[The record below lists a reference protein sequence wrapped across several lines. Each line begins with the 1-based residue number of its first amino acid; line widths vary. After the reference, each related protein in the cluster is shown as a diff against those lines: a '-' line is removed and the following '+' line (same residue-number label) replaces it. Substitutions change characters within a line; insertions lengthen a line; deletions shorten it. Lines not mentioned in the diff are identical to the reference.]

1 MRKNEVFFFL
11 SWEDLSQI
19 TRRNIFLLF
28 ISPWESQDKKRLKHF
43 FESKVLSLNF
53 FFYCFLYENEDQGT
67 CAMQKNGSCIRNFI
81 NNLKQENWLVK
92 VKMKPWIEISVNI
105 DVSILGF
112 YRYIGN
118 IGEISVD
125 IFTQILVRQK
135 LSRID
140 ENA

>member
-1 MRKNEVFFFL
+1 
-11 SWEDLSQI
+11 
-19 TRRNIFLLF
+19 
-28 ISPWESQDKKRLKHF
+28 
-43 FESKVLSLNF
+43 
-53 FFYCFLYENEDQGT
+53 
-67 CAMQKNGSCIRNFI
+67 MQKNGSCIRNFI

-92 VKMKPWIEISVNI
+92 VKMKPWIEILVNI

>member
-1 MRKNEVFFFL
+1 
-11 SWEDLSQI
+11 
-19 TRRNIFLLF
+19 
-28 ISPWESQDKKRLKHF
+28 
-43 FESKVLSLNF
+43 
-53 FFYCFLYENEDQGT
+53 
-67 CAMQKNGSCIRNFI
+67 MQKNGSCIRNFI

-135 LSRID
+135 LSKID

>member
-1 MRKNEVFFFL
+1 
-11 SWEDLSQI
+11 
-19 TRRNIFLLF
+19 
-28 ISPWESQDKKRLKHF
+28 
-43 FESKVLSLNF
+43 
-53 FFYCFLYENEDQGT
+53 
-67 CAMQKNGSCIRNFI
+67 MQKNGSCIRNFI

-92 VKMKPWIEISVNI
+92 VKMKPWIEILVNI

-135 LSRID
+135 LSKID
-140 ENA
+140 GSA